1 MTLNLNEIL
10 DCVDGDLIVEGSKK
24 FLNGISIDTRKISDE
39 QIFLAISGKNF
50 DGNKYVI
57 DAIKKNVKLCIIDK
71 KIFDCDELK
80 KFDVSIIFV
89 ENTLIALEKLSILVR
104 SKLDID
110 IIGVTGSVGKTTTKD
125 LIFDFL
131 SCKYKV
137 YKNPGNFNNHLGMP
151 ISLINISDD
160 AEVGIFELGMSNLGE
175 IDYLSRILK
184 PNIAVITNIGVS
196 HIEFLE
202 TQENILKAKC
212 EIVNY
217 FGEEDILIL
226 NNEDFALKNCDF
238 ENKFKIFRV
247 GIGDNCDFGA
257 REIKINLDSVEFK
270 CTYLNLDEKVS
281 IKIVGMHNILNSVI
295 VLKICEILKVP
306 MDLMRKKFNNLCI
319 SSMRQEIFKH
329 NQMTLIND
337 CYNASPSSMKSGI
350 DVLNLYDGEKVC
362 IFGDMLELGENSRFY
377 HEEVAKYSNGKIDKL
392 IAIGKFKN
400 FYYNGFKAK
409 DNCFCFEDFESNIEK
424 ILNGNENVLI
434 KASRSSK
441 FEKIINILMYKF

>member
-1 MTLNLNEIL
+1 M
-10 DCVDGDLIVEGSKK
+10 
-24 FLNGISIDTRKISDE
+24 
-39 QIFLAISGKNF
+39 
-50 DGNKYVI
+50 
-57 DAIKKNVKLCIIDK
+57 
-71 KIFDCDELK
+71 
-80 KFDVSIIFV
+80 
-89 ENTLIALEKLSILVR
+89 
-104 SKLDID
+104 
-110 IIGVTGSVGKTTTKD
+110 
-125 LIFDFL
+125 
-131 SCKYKV
+131 
-137 YKNPGNFNNHLGMP
+137 
-151 ISLINISDD
+151 
-160 AEVGIFELGMSNLGE
+160 
-175 IDYLSRILK
+175 
-184 PNIAVITNIGVS
+184 
-196 HIEFLE
+196 
-202 TQENILKAKC
+202 
-212 EIVNY
+212 
-217 FGEEDILIL
+217 
-226 NNEDFALKNCDF
+226 
-238 ENKFKIFRV
+238 
-247 GIGDNCDFGA
+247 
-257 REIKINLDSVEFK
+257 

-409 DNCFCFEDFESNIEK
+409 DNCFCFEDFEDFESNIEK